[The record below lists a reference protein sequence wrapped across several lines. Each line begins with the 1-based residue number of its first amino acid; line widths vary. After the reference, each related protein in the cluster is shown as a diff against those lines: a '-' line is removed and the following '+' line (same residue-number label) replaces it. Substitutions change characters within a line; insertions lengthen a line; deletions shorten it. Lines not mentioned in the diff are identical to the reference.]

1 MSRLLKY
8 IGITLGSI
16 VLLLVV
22 GVAGLYAWSGTEIA
36 KREPL
41 PTHPFTAPTDSASVA
56 RGEHVTRALTK
67 CGDCH
72 GEDFGGG
79 VVVDDPAIGFIYAPN
94 LTKGRGGIGGQLTD
108 AAFEAAVR
116 HGIGRDGHRILIM
129 PAPEYQNLSD
139 EDLGTIVA
147 FLHRVPPVDR
157 ETPPTKVGPLAR
169 GLYAVGIL
177 PLFPG
182 TAVTHTNEVI
192 ASVRIDSTVEY
203 GKYLGSVGCAGCHG
217 ATYGGGAIP
226 GGPPEWPKPAN
237 LTPTG
242 IGHYTF
248 EGFDRALHEGVRPD
262 GTKIDP
268 FMPVHATK
276 LMTDVEIVA
285 VWKYLRTLPPKE
297 FGSR

>member
-8 IGITLGSI
+8 TSIALGAL
-16 VLLLVV
+16 VLLIAV
-22 GVAGLYAWSGTEIA
+22 GVASLYAWSGAAVA

-41 PTHPFTAPTDSASVA
+41 PTHAFVAPTDSASIA
-56 RGEHVTRALTK
+56 RGEHVTKALVK

-72 GEDFGGG
+72 GADFGGG
-79 VVVDDPAIGFIYAPN
+79 MVIDDPGIGFIYAPN
-94 LTKGRGGIGGQLTD
+94 LTNGRGGIGGDLTD

-116 HGIGRDGHRILIM
+116 HGLGRDGRRILIM
-129 PAPEYQNLSD
+129 PSPEYQHLSD
-139 EDLGTIVA
+139 EDLGTVVA
-147 FLHRVPPVDR
+147 YLKSVPPVDR
-157 ETPPTKVGPLAR
+157 ETRASTVGPVAR
-169 GLYAVGIL
+169 GLYFAGIL
-177 PLFPG
+177 PLFA
-182 TAVTHTNEVI
+182 TAGVTHSDGVV
-192 ASVRIDSTVEY
+192 ASVPVDSTVAY
-203 GKYLGSVGCAGCHG
+203 GKYLGSVGCEGCHG
-217 ATYGGGAIP
+217 VTYGGGAIP

-248 EGFDRALHEGVRPD
+248 EAFNRALREGVRPD

-297 FGSR
+297 FGAR

>member
-8 IGITLGSI
+8 VGIALGAI
-16 VLLLVV
+16 VLLVAV
-22 GVAGLYAWSGTEIA
+22 GVAGLYAWSGAEIT
-36 KREPL
+36 KKEPL
-41 PTHPFTAPTDSASVA
+41 PTHAFVAPTDSAAIA
-56 RGEHVTRALTK
+56 RGEHVTRALVK
-67 CGDCH
+67 CVDCH
-72 GEDFGGG
+72 GADLGGG

-94 LTKGRGGIGGQLTD
+94 LTKGRGGIGADLTD
-108 AAFEAAVR
+108 ASIEAAVR
-116 HGIGRDGHRILIM
+116 HGLGRDGHRLLIM
-129 PAPEYQNLSD
+129 PSEQYQHLSD
-139 EDLGTIVA
+139 EDLGTVVA
-147 FLHRVPPVDR
+147 YLHSVPSVDR
-157 ETPPTKVGPLAR
+157 ETPGSKVGPVAR
-169 GLYAVGIL
+169 GLYAAGIL

-182 TAVTHTNEVI
+182 VAVTHTDGVI
-192 ASVRIDSTVEY
+192 ENVAVDSTAQY

-217 ATYGGGAIP
+217 QTYGGGAIP
-226 GGPPEWPKPAN
+226 GGPPDWPKPAN

-285 VWKYLRTLPPKE
+285 VWKYLRTLEPKE
-297 FGSR
+297 FGAR

>member
-1 MSRLLKY
+1 MSRHLKY
-8 IGITLGSI
+8 AGIALGAV
-16 VLLLVV
+16 VLLVSV
-22 GVAGLYAWSGTEIA
+22 GVAGLYAWSSAEIA
-36 KREPL
+36 KKEPL
-41 PTHPFTAPTDSASVA
+41 PTHAFTAHTDRAAIA
-56 RGEHVTRALTK
+56 RGEHVTSALVK
-67 CGDCH
+67 CTDCH
-72 GEDFGGG
+72 GADYGGG

-94 LTKGRGGIGGQLTD
+94 LTKGLGGIGNDLTD
-108 AAFEAAVR
+108 ASIEAAVR
-116 HGIGRDGHRILIM
+116 HGLGRDGHRLLIM
-129 PAPEYQNLSD
+129 PSDEYQHLSD

-147 FLHRVPPVDR
+147 YLRSVPGVDR
-157 ETPPTKVGPLAR
+157 ETPASKVGPLAR
-169 GLYAVGIL
+169 GLYAAGIL
-177 PLFPG
+177 PLFSG
-182 TAVTHTNEVI
+182 VAVTHTDGVVEIV
-192 ASVRIDSTVEY
+192 ATDSTAEY
-203 GKYLGSVGCAGCHG
+203 GNYLGSVSCAGCHG
-217 ATYGGGAIP
+217 TTYGGGAIP
-226 GGPPEWPKPAN
+226 GGPPDWPKPAN